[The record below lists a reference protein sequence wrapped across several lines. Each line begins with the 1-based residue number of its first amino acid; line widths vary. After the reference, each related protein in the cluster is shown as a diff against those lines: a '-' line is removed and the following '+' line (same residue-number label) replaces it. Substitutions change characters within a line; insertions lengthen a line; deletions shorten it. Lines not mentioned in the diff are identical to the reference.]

1 MRICLLFA
9 VHYWFADED
18 FFVVGLFVRGDL
30 IVETEDMSICRGIT
44 LVVMYLL
51 PLEVYLKGSVGDVR
65 GYMMSSPSISKD
77 VARP

>member
-1 MRICLLFA
+1 
-9 VHYWFADED
+9 
-18 FFVVGLFVRGDL
+18 
-30 IVETEDMSICRGIT
+30 MSVCRGIP